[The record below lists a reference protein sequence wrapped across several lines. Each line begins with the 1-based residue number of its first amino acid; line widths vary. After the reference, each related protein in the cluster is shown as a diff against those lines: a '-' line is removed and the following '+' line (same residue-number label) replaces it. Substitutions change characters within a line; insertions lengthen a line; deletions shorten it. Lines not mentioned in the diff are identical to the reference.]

1 MNENCHY
8 DDIEWCFAFTFHMAF
23 KNIVDTGTVFEDCLK
38 QELLEFRR
46 LEHFIHALIKDML
59 MQCSLKMAGNFL
71 RRDGTGGHIIGFQKL
86 CFESQYCTRVER

>member
-1 MNENCHY
+1 MKFVIMMTSNGLSLSR
-8 DDIEWCFAFTFHMAF
+8 FTWLLRILLTLVLFL
-23 KNIVDTGTVFEDCLK
+23 KRCLK

-86 CFESQYCTRVER
+86 CFESQY

>member
-1 MNENCHY
+1 MV
-8 DDIEWCFAFTFHMAF
+8 FRFHVSHGF
-23 KNIVDTGTVFEDCLK
+23 K

-46 LEHFIHALIKDML
+46 LEHFIHALIKDMF

-86 CFESQYCTRVER
+86 CFESQY

>member
-1 MNENCHY
+1 MKIVIMMTSNGLSLSR
-8 DDIEWCFAFTFHMAF
+8 FTRLLRLLLTLVLF
-23 KNIVDTGTVFEDCLK
+23 LK

-71 RRDGTGGHIIGFQKL
+71 RRDGTGGHIIGFQEL
-86 CFESQYCTRVER
+86 CFESQY

>member
-1 MNENCHY
+1 MDSAIQLLNENCHY
-8 DDIEWCFAFTFHMAF
+8 DDIEWSFAFTFHTAF
-23 KNIVDTGTVFEDCLK
+23 KTIVDTGIVLK

-86 CFESQYCTRVER
+86 CFESQY

>member
-1 MNENCHY
+1 MKIVIMMTSNGLSLSR
-8 DDIEWCFAFTFHMAF
+8 FTRLLRILLTLVLF
-23 KNIVDTGTVFEDCLK
+23 LK

-71 RRDGTGGHIIGFQKL
+71 RRDGTGGHIIGFQEL
-86 CFESQYCTRVER
+86 CFESQY

>member
-1 MNENCHY
+1 MKIVIIMTLNGLSLSR
-8 DDIEWCFAFTFHMAF
+8 FTRLLRILLTLVLF
-23 KNIVDTGTVFEDCLK
+23 LK

-71 RRDGTGGHIIGFQKL
+71 RRDGTGGHIIGFQEL
-86 CFESQYCTRVER
+86 CFESQY

>member
-1 MNENCHY
+1 MDSAIQLLNEIVIMMTSNGLSLSR
-8 DDIEWCFAFTFHMAF
+8 FTRLLKLLLTLVLF
-23 KNIVDTGTVFEDCLK
+23 LK

-71 RRDGTGGHIIGFQKL
+71 RRDGTGDHIIGFQKL
-86 CFESQYCTRVER
+86 CFESQY

>member
-1 MNENCHY
+1 MKIVIMMTLNGLSLSR
-8 DDIEWCFAFTFHMAF
+8 FTRLLRILLTLVLF
-23 KNIVDTGTVFEDCLK
+23 LK

-71 RRDGTGGHIIGFQKL
+71 RRDGTGGHIIGFQEL
-86 CFESQYCTRVER
+86 CFESQY

>member
-1 MNENCHY
+1 MKIVIMMTSNGLSLSR
-8 DDIEWCFAFTFHMAF
+8 FTRLLKLLLTLVLF
-23 KNIVDTGTVFEDCLK
+23 LK

-71 RRDGTGGHIIGFQKL
+71 RRDGTGGHIIGFQEL
-86 CFESQYCTRVER
+86 CFESQY

>member
-1 MNENCHY
+1 MMTSNGLSLSRFSRLLR
-8 DDIEWCFAFTFHMAF
+8 ILLTLVLF
-23 KNIVDTGTVFEDCLK
+23 LK

-46 LEHFIHALIKDML
+46 LKHFIHALIKDML

-86 CFESQYCTRVER
+86 CFES